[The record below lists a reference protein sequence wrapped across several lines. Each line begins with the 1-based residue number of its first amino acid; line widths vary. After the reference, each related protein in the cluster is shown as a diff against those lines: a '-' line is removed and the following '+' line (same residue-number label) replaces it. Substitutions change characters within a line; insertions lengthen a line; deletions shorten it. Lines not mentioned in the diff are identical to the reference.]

1 MSGFPLEIV
10 VLFLALLWF
19 RRKPWQRIVIVIIA
33 FSLFRL
39 TGEIIKQGL
48 AVPRLCWNQA
58 LTNSLVCPET
68 FSFPSGHAIGAAM
81 AAVILGLIFRSPTA
95 WILGTII
102 LVLVDVSRV
111 ASGFHTLTDVIFGS
125 LLGII
130 FGWLVYRF
138 YWK

>member
-10 VLFLALLWF
+10 VLFLTLWWF
-19 RRKPWQRIVIVIIA
+19 RRKSRRRIVIVIIA

-48 AVPRLCWNQA
+48 AVPRPCFSQA

-81 AAVILGLIFRSPTA
+81 TAVILGLIFRSPVA

-111 ASGFHTLTDVIFGS
+111 AGGFHTLTDVIFGS
-125 LLGII
+125 LLGVI